1 MFTPQLTQADVM
13 AQRIALLNRWA
24 RRWRHSADRRRA
36 GRKRWCRDKFA
47 IALPRRRTIGICG
60 GVARRTLTG
69 KCITVGV
76 RRRVTVSE
84 RFQEGNDLVLL
95 RVRQAEHSRRCV
107 QIVRH
112 FFHRPAGHPLNRPWW
127 AVSGSDRV
135 GKLGVARIVEVHQLL
150 EALDVA
156 VVEEF
161 LLEVRYRLPV
171 RVGQAGLGGGTL
183 RRGHCHIAH
192 RGHLE
197 LAVNHWC
204 QLYPV
209 LVWVGGGA
217 ETASQESSHAQ
228 ISVAET
234 VRIPGEP
241 KAIRRGLI
249 VESIPWI
256 ERETLIGRAEAGE

>member
-36 GRKRWCRDKFA
+36 GRKRWCGDKFA

-60 GVARRTLTG
+60 GVARRTLAG
-69 KCITVGV
+69 EGITVGV
-76 RRRVTVSE
+76 RRGVTVSE

-95 RVRQAEHSRRCV
+95 RVRQAEHPRRCV
-107 QIVRH
+107 EIVRDL
-112 FFHRPAGHPLNRPWW
+112 FHRPAGYPLNRPWW

-161 LLEVRYRLPV
+161 LLEVRYRLSWG
-171 RVGQAGLGGGTL
+171 VG
-183 RRGHCHIAH
+183 
-192 RGHLE
+192 
-197 LAVNHWC
+197 
-204 QLYPV
+204 
-209 LVWVGGGA
+209 
-217 ETASQESSHAQ
+217 
-228 ISVAET
+228 
-234 VRIPGEP
+234 
-241 KAIRRGLI
+241 
-249 VESIPWI
+249 
-256 ERETLIGRAEAGE
+256 